1 MVPLGGRFGRGWLV
15 AASVAFLAVVIFGAM
30 SQGGFLAPRFRNNG
44 GGVSGGSISN
54 SLQNVSWRSWTIT
67 GIHLADKKST
77 LALRDVKV
85 VRLSLYP
92 GSGLPYGGAS
102 LRRLTV
108 GPGQTFSVNLVE
120 RQSDCS
126 PPPPIAN
133 ESQMNRYLS
142 SPANH
147 EHDIPADI
155 TVATPLGTRTIGTT
169 FTFSCSV

>member
-1 MVPLGGRFGRGWLV
+1 MAPVGGRFGRGWRV
-15 AASVAFLAVVIFGAM
+15 ASAVAFLAVVIFGAL
-30 SQGGFLAPRFRNNG
+30 SQGGLLVPQFRNNG

-54 SLQNVSWRSWTIT
+54 SLQNVSWRSWTVT

-92 GSGLPYGGAS
+92 GAGPLYSGAPV
-102 LRRLTV
+102 RRLTV

-126 PPPPIAN
+126 PPPNITNIAQ
-133 ESQMNRYLS
+133 SIQYAS

-147 EHDIPADI
+147 EQDVPAAI
-155 TVATPLGTRTIGTT
+155 TVSTPLGVRTIGTS